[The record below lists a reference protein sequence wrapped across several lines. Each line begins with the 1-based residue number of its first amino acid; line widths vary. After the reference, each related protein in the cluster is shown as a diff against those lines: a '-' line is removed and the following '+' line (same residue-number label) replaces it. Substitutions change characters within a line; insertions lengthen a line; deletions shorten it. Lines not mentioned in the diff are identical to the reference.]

1 MNPTWPE
8 WLPLREDLRSLTP
21 YGAPQIDSQA
31 RLNTNENPYPPSPAL
46 IAAITSRVEEVSS
59 SLNRYPDRDAWQLR
73 TGLAEFLN
81 ERSSQ
86 SFKAEQIWA
95 ANGSNEIIQ
104 SLFLAFGRRKALGFT
119 PSYSMHPLIAKV
131 TGTPWI
137 SGLRRDDFS
146 IDIALAC
153 EQVSSEKPELIF
165 LTTPNNPSG
174 TSISLPDIETLA
186 QAAQSVGGLLV
197 IDEAYAEF
205 STEPSAVTLLATF
218 PNLVVIRTMSKAFAF
233 AGVRLGYMAANAI
246 VVDAIQLVRL
256 PYHLSALTQAVAL
269 VALDFRDELLESV
282 EMLIKAR
289 EKMVLELGDLG
300 ARVIPSSAN
309 FLLFT
314 VPSSHTSGEVWRSL
328 LDQGVLIRDVGLSGY
343 LRVTIGTDD
352 ENERFL
358 NALRKSL
365 GGSK

>member
-8 WLPLREDLRSLTP
+8 WLPLRADLRSLSP
-21 YGAPQIDSQA
+21 YGAPQIVSQA

-46 IAAITSRVEEVSS
+46 IGAITRRVEEVSS
-59 SLNRYPDRDAWQLR
+59 SLNRYPDRDALQLR
-73 TGLAEFLN
+73 AGLADFLN
-81 ERSSQ
+81 ERSGQ
-86 SFKAEQIWA
+86 SLKAEQIWA

-104 SLFLAFGRRKALGFT
+104 SLFLAFGRQKALGFT

-131 TGTPWI
+131 TGTPWV
-137 SGLRRDDFS
+137 SGLRQDDFS
-146 IDIALAC
+146 IDITLAC
-153 EQVSSEKPELIF
+153 EQILTEKPELIF
-165 LTTPNNPSG
+165 LTTPNNPTG
-174 TSISLPDIETLA
+174 TSISIADIETLV
-186 QAAQSVGGLLV
+186 QAAQSVRGLMV

-205 STEPSAVTLLATF
+205 STEPSAVTLLATY

-233 AGVRLGYMAANAI
+233 AGVRVGYLAANP
-246 VVDAIQLVRL
+246 VVVEAMQLVRL

-282 EMLIKAR
+282 QTLIKAR
-289 EKMVLELGDLG
+289 EKMVIELEKLG
-300 ARVIPSSAN
+300 ATVIPSSAN

-314 VPSSHTSGEVWRSL
+314 VPSSNEVWQSL
-328 LDQGVLIRDVGLSGY
+328 LDHGVLIRDVGLSGY
-343 LRVTIGTDD
+343 LRVTIGTDE

>member
-1 MNPTWPE
+1 
-8 WLPLREDLRSLTP
+8 
-21 YGAPQIDSQA
+21 
-31 RLNTNENPYPPSPAL
+31 
-46 IAAITSRVEEVSS
+46 
-59 SLNRYPDRDAWQLR
+59 
-73 TGLAEFLN
+73 
-81 ERSSQ
+81 
-86 SFKAEQIWA
+86 
-95 ANGSNEIIQ
+95 
-104 SLFLAFGRRKALGFT
+104 
-119 PSYSMHPLIAKV
+119 MHPLIAKV
-131 TGTPWI
+131 TGTPWV

-205 STEPSAVTLLATF
+205 STEPSAVTLLTTF

-282 EMLIKAR
+282 EKLIKAR